1 MLRACFVGSLSP
13 KWAENILI
21 KRNRGSY
28 LVRQSDL
35 DPDQLLLS
43 YVSEKGI
50 KHVIVPE
57 FEDSIYFSKLNKLKN
72 KLDDESVDV
81 QKVLSIIIL
90 FSRHP
95 KAYFASSSGL
105 LNGCQVQ
112 RAAEDHRGQ
121 DLEGG

>member
-81 QKVLSIIIL
+81 HFKPL
-90 FSRHP
+90 P
-95 KAYFASSSGL
+95 SS
-105 LNGCQVQ
+105 
-112 RAAEDHRGQ
+112 
-121 DLEGG
+121 